1 MSTNTFRRIVNNPQ
15 VDKDEVALE
24 GNLLALLFR
33 DILLAHRPGA
43 DNLDRKMERYYTR
56 IYGGDKRLIAQEK
69 NNLARALTKPSISW
83 ERFETLLQLL
93 GPDKY
98 VVRIDLVYGD
108 HTYTSEIEVR
118 NRFSDRR
125 LQNIPDNQSKKRRR
139 KTDSEQDKPKE
150 SDHE

>member
-1 MSTNTFRRIVNNPQ
+1 MSAKTFRSIVNNPQ
-15 VDKDEVALE
+15 ADKEEVALE
-24 GNLLALLFR
+24 GNLLALFFR

-43 DNLDRKMERYYTR
+43 DNLDRKMERFYTR

-69 NNLARALTKPSISW
+69 NNLARALTKTSISW

-98 VVRIDLVYGD
+98 VIRIDLVYGE

-125 LQNIPDNQSKKRRR
+125 LKNIPDNPSKKRRR
-139 KTDSEQDKPKE
+139 KSDSKQDKPKE
-150 SDHE
+150 PTDE